1 MAFLDIRPHLGA
13 TSTMV
18 TGYLLE
24 QDLAVSRI
32 LATAL
37 LYGIESETTG
47 YPREASPADDG
58 ALVWLFPRAD
68 KDLLARIRNPKL
80 PRSYFATFE
89 HAMTKMTPAAA
100 SSTQRI
106 VRAGAAI

>member
-1 MAFLDIRPHLGA
+1 MRFLDIRPNLGA
-13 TSTMV
+13 TSTLV

-24 QDLAVSRI
+24 QDVAASAKR

-37 LYGIESETTG
+37 LYGIESEVSG
-47 YPREASPADDG
+47 YPREAGPADDG

-80 PRSYFATFE
+80 PRSYFAAFQNW
-89 HAMTKMTPAAA
+89 P
-100 SSTQRI
+100 
-106 VRAGAAI
+106 

>member
-1 MAFLDIRPHLGA
+1 
-13 TSTMV
+13 TSTIV

-24 QDLAVSRI
+24 QALPISRR

-47 YPREASPADDG
+47 YPREAGPADDG
-58 ALVWLFPRAD
+58 AMVWLAPRAD

-80 PRSYFATFE
+80 PQSYYATFQ
-89 HAMTKMTPAAA
+89 HALVNAFLYQDLLLSWCGPVPQPDIIAELADFF
-100 SSTQRI
+100 
-106 VRAGAAI
+106 